1 MRVTEAVTEKAD
13 GRTLPVDPSAIV
25 TTSPPN
31 VGPLLPD
38 LRQTTIL
45 FPDVTPGDTVRF
57 TVERKSREPL
67 FPGQFLLAQRYTVDG
82 GAFSAHVTDRGPG
95 RLPAADQGAG
105 LHPRAARERRQ
116 RRLRLAP
123 RAREHQGRDQPPTS
137 TLIALELPR
146 LPPAR
151 RGLTASAPGRSSS

>member
-1 MRVTEAVTEKAD
+1 MTEKAD

-82 GAFSAHVTDRGPG
+82 GAFSAHVTIEA
-95 RLPAADQGAG
+95 PAGFPLQTKEQGFTA
-105 LHPRAARERRQ
+105 ERR
-116 RRLRLAP
+116 
-123 RAREHQGRDQPPTS
+123 
-137 TLIALELPR
+137 
-146 LPPAR
+146 
-151 RGLTASAPGRSSS
+151 